1 VLGRGVVEH
10 WAMGSERVVVI
21 TGCSSG
27 IGLLAAVEM
36 AQSGYRVIATM
47 RNLAGNAR
55 LVAAAEQAGVSARI
69 EMRRLDI
76 CEHASLAGFVSE
88 VVRDHGRIDVLVN
101 NAGYAL
107 GGFLED
113 VQLEELR
120 AQLETNFFSH
130 VALTK
135 AVIPV
140 MRAQR
145 SGHIVMVSSIAGRV
159 ANPVTGSY
167 SSSKFALE
175 GFTES
180 LRHELRSLGIRV
192 VLVEPGAFET
202 DIWEKNVKIA
212 KGMQEAA
219 SPNAERARRF
229 SHVIKTKLK
238 KGDARVVAR
247 LIRKVADDP
256 NPNLRYLVGTDAQ
269 FRYWSQRLIPWKM
282 YEKMVAKF
290 TQIDG

>member
-1 VLGRGVVEH
+1 
-10 WAMGSERVVVI
+10 MDKIVVI

-27 IGLLAAVEM
+27 IGLLTAVEM
-36 AQSGYRVIATM
+36 AASGWRVVATM

-55 LVAAAEQAGVSARI
+55 LVEAAGKAGVTERI
-69 EMRRLDI
+69 DMRKLDI
-76 CEHASLAGFVSE
+76 TDHASLPKFVEE
-88 VVRDHGRIDVLVN
+88 VFRDHGRIDALVN

-107 GGFLED
+107 GGFMED
-113 VQLEELR
+113 VAIEELR
-120 AQLETNFFSH
+120 AQLETNFFGT
-130 VALTK
+130 VAMTK
-135 AVIPV
+135 AVLPT
-140 MRAQR
+140 MRAQKG
-145 SGHIVMVSSIAGRV
+145 GHIIMVSSIAGRV

-212 KGMQEAA
+212 QGMQTAA
-219 SPNAERARRF
+219 SPNADRARRF
-229 SHVIKTKLK
+229 SNVVKTKLK

-256 NPNLRYLVGTDAQ
+256 NPNLRYLVGTDAKIR
-269 FRYWSQRLIPWKM
+269 FWSQRLIPWKM
-282 YEKMVAKF
+282 YEKIVAKF
-290 TQIDG
+290 TEIDG

>member
-1 VLGRGVVEH
+1 MDKI
-10 WAMGSERVVVI
+10 AVI

-36 AQSGYRVIATM
+36 AGAHSNGGSYRVVATM
-47 RNLAGNAR
+47 RNLAGNQR
-55 LVAAAEQAGVSARI
+55 LVDAAAKAGVSDKI
-69 EMRRLDI
+69 DIRRLDI
-76 CEHASLAGFVSE
+76 LEHESLLQFVSD

-113 VQLEELR
+113 VQLDELR

-130 VALTK
+130 VAMTK
-135 AVIPV
+135 AVIPA
-140 MRAQR
+140 MRKQR
-145 SGHIVMVSSIAGRV
+145 SGHIIMVSSIAGRV
-159 ANPVTGSY
+159 ANPMTGSY

-175 GFTES
+175 GFSES
-180 LRHELRSLGIRV
+180 LRVELRALGIRV

-202 DIWEKNVKIA
+202 DIWEKNVKVA
-212 KGMQEAA
+212 QATLTPD

-229 SHVIKTKLK
+229 VNVIRNKLK

-247 LIRKVADDP
+247 LIRRVADDP
-256 NPNLRYLVGTDAQ
+256 NPNLRYLVGTDAR

-282 YEKMVAKF
+282 YEKMVSRF

>member
-1 VLGRGVVEH
+1 MIYALDPVSVGLPALFASQIASKKFVLRVAGDYAWEQGMQRFGV
-10 WAMGSERVVVI
+10 
-21 TGCSSG
+21 TD
-27 IGLLAAVEM
+27 
-36 AQSGYRVIATM
+36 
-47 RNLAGNAR
+47 R
-55 LVAAAEQAGVSARI
+55 LDI
-69 EMRRLDI
+69 RRLDI
-76 CEHASLAGFVSE
+76 CEHASLAQFVGD

-113 VQLEELR
+113 VALDELR

-140 MRAQR
+140 MRKQQ
-145 SGHIVMVSSIAGRV
+145 SGHIIMVSSIAGRV
-159 ANPVTGSY
+159 ANPMTGSY

-180 LRHELRSLGIRV
+180 LRHELRALGIRV
-192 VLVEPGAFET
+192 VSVEPGAFET
-202 DIWEKNVKIA
+202 DIWEKNVKVA
-212 KGMQEAA
+212 QATLSAE
-219 SPNAERARRF
+219 SLNAERARRF
-229 SHVIKTKLK
+229 VTVIRTKLK

-247 LIRKVADDP
+247 LIRRVADDP

-269 FRYWSQRLIPWKM
+269 FRYWSQRLIPWKI
-282 YEKMVAKF
+282 YEKMVSKF